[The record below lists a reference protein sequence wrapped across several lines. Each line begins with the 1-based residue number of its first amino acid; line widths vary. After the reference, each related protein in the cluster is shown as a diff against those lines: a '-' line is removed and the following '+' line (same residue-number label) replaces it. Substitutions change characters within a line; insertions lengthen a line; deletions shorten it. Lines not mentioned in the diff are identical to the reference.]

1 MQKKTHNGRN
11 YTGERNIKAVCPVNL
26 TTAHI
31 KRKVRSSIQERPA
44 RSKTTHDIPLRSIYQ
59 RLSWYERYHRYS
71 VTFRDIRR
79 VSLKAR
85 IHRASLQ
92 SVAIELGEIAWQRP
106 RVCNMHMCPSSYF
119 KSKIEW
125 VKCLFFRDIKWMSF
139 EARIR
144 RASPQSVAAEL
155 GKITWQRQR
164 V

>member
-79 VSLKAR
+79 VSFKAPT
-85 IHRASLQ
+85 H
-92 SVAIELGEIAWQRP
+92 
-106 RVCNMHMCPSSYF
+106 
-119 KSKIEW
+119 
-125 VKCLFFRDIKWMSF
+125 
-139 EARIR
+139 

-155 GKITWQRQR
+155 GEIALVPYGEKALSGHVGITIERASRPELTKVAPRGAAVALGDSARPRPRVTRQPQ
-164 V
+164 VAVLLICLQK